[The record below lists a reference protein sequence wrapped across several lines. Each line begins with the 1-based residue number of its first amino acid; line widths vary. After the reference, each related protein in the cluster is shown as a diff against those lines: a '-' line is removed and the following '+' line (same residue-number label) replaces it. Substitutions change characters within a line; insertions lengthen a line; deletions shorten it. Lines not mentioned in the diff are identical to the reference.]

1 MHLIINGTMGNVAG
15 SPNDP
20 IFFNHHTMI
29 DCLLERWL
37 ELQPTLNYPDLP
49 GQQKSAFAG
58 HGPGDCLVPF
68 IPLYTNNDMFKLST
82 EFGYTCDLTLQE
94 AATSQSPPSDGSQST
109 PASSQPTPDSSQ
121 GTPDSSQQ
129 TPASSQQTPDRSQGT
144 PDSSQGTPDSS
155 QGTPD
160 NSQGPPDNS
169 QETPNGHQG
178 TPPGQSTNGASHY
191 HIDSAVFAMLALA
204 FSFVAYS

>member
-1 MHLIINGTMGNVAG
+1 MHLIIGGTMGNVAG

-37 ELQPTLNYPDLP
+37 ERQPTLNYPELP

-94 AATSQSPPSDGSQST
+94 PATSQSPPPSDGSQS
-109 PASSQPTPDSSQ
+109 TPDSSQ
-121 GTPDSSQQ
+121 GTPDSSQGI
-129 TPASSQQTPDRSQGT
+129 PDSSQGT

-160 NSQGPPDNS
+160 SSQGTPDSSQQTPDSS

-178 TPPGQSTNGASHY
+178 TTPGQSTNGASHNNV
-191 HIDSAVFAMLALA
+191 DSAVFAMLALA
-204 FSFVAYS
+204 FSFVALNI